1 MPRTSTP
8 RPTRRVARIAA
19 VLLGTALLAGALAGP
34 ASAKEITSGGGGG
47 GGTATCNPVT
57 SLGAKG
63 DARVGE
69 TGLASVDVNYS
80 VKPCVDGQVLTVRTL
95 MTESANPAV
104 VVWDDPAA
112 PLSGK
117 FTVFGIRVGVS
128 YRVTVYVTD
137 AATGALVGQQSIFAG
152 ASRKV
157 GV

>member
-1 MPRTSTP
+1 MS
-8 RPTRRVARIAA
+8 VALVTAQAA
-19 VLLGTALLAGALAGP
+19 RSLDADLPLLSAALAR
-34 ASAKEITSGGGGG
+34 
-47 GGTATCNPVT
+47 
-57 SLGAKG
+57 LG
-63 DARVGE
+63 VSSE
-69 TGLASVDVNYS
+69 
-80 VKPCVDGQVLTVRTL
+80 
-95 MTESANPAV
+95 V